1 MNAPRFV
8 LAALLVVAPGCASRP
23 VGPAD
28 TVRAYAQSLR
38 EGHFDEAYL
47 LLSAEA
53 RRALPYERFVALA
66 RSQPETVQDAVAS
79 FSAVSPEAPITARVE
94 LASGETVT
102 LLHEGGQWRLDPAAL
117 DFYGQRTPQ
126 QALRS
131 FVRALERQ
139 RWAVLVDL
147 APREEVARMEAMARD
162 ADGGTGTAADVLRAL
177 GRERSRG
184 DAGDASAA
192 ARRAGA
198 GTDDR
203 DRGRPRGDALRRG
216 TAIRRPPRARR
227 GPVARGRPGLTGV
240 QGGSTSSRFHSR
252 KDGRG

>member
-1 MNAPRFV
+1 MNALPLV
-8 LAALLVVAPGCASRP
+8 ALAALLVVAPGCASRP

-38 EGHFDEAYL
+38 EGRFDEAYL

-53 RRALPYERFVALA
+53 RRALPYERFVSLA
-66 RSQPETVQDAVAS
+66 RSQPESVQDAVAS

-126 QALRS
+126 EALRS

-147 APREEVARMEAMARD
+147 APREEVARMEAMARGS
-162 ADGGTGTAADVLRAL
+162 DGGTATAADVLRAHW
-177 GRERSRG
+177 GGTE
-184 DAGDASAA
+184 AA
-192 ARRAGA
+192 ATQEMLERL
-198 GTDDR
+198 R
-203 DRGRPRGDALRRG
+203 DALERGRMIETVGD
-216 TAIRRPPRARR
+216 RAVMRY
-227 GPVARGRPGLTGV
+227 GVGLQHAARLVREEGLWRV
-240 QGGSTSSRFHSR
+240 E
-252 KDGRG
+252 DPD